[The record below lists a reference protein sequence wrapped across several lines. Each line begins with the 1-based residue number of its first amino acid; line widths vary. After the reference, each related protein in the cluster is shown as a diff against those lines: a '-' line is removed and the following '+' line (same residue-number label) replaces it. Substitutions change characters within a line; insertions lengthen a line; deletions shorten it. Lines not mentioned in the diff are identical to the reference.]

1 MEENGFVVL
10 TKVRIIKFV
19 KKIIYIYIFYLKCEG
34 TKSATITAAERISPL
49 YDSIYGKMWEVQVKD
64 QTKNQTRYDL
74 TDTNGPQDFHT
85 DATYLKE
92 SNG

>member
-1 MEENGFVVL
+1 ML
-10 TKVRIIKFV
+10 
-19 KKIIYIYIFYLKCEG
+19 KKIYVYTFYLKCEG